1 MTDPKDDEFPHA
13 DLNVAF
19 GDGTDICAAH
29 RVAMWFDTF
38 NSFSNGPR
46 VEACA
51 AAQLVH
57 GFIPSIYKGPRP

>member
-1 MTDPKDDEFPHA
+1 MTEPIDENDKTVAIKSYA
-13 DLNVAF
+13 DGSYIRKA
-19 GDGTDICAAH
+19 D
-29 RVAMWFDTF
+29 RVQMWFETF